1 MSDSRRKQSGGAGT
15 DTFESELA
23 RLEAIV
29 EELQDDSVELDAAL
43 RLFEEGVRRLRA
55 VTSRLA
61 SAEAKI
67 KVLTEDED
75 GFGLAD
81 FDA

>member
-1 MSDSRRKQSGGAGT
+1 MSDSRRKQSGSAGEG
-15 DTFESELA
+15 TFESELT

-29 EELQDDSVELDAAL
+29 EELQDDGVELDAAL

-67 KVLTEDED
+67 KLLTEDEE
-75 GFGLAD
+75 GFGLTD

>member
-1 MSDSRRKQSGGAGT
+1 MSVSRRKQSGGAGA

-67 KVLTEDED
+67 KLLTEDED

>member
-1 MSDSRRKQSGGAGT
+1 MSEPRRKQSGGAGEG
-15 DTFESELA
+15 TFESELA

-29 EELQDDSVELDAAL
+29 EELQDEGVELDAAL

-55 VTSRLA
+55 VTGRLA
-61 SAEAKI
+61 SAEGKI
-67 KVLTEDED
+67 KLLTEDGE
-75 GFGLAD
+75 GFGLDD

>member
-1 MSDSRRKQSGGAGT
+1 MSESRRKQGSGAAEG
-15 DTFESELA
+15 TFESELA

-29 EELQDDSVELDAAL
+29 EELQDDRVELDVAL

-55 VTSRLA
+55 VSNRLA
-61 SAEAKI
+61 SAEAKV
-67 KVLTEDED
+67 KLLTEDED

>member
-1 MSDSRRKQSGGAGT
+1 MSDQRRKQSSGASEP
-15 DTFESELA
+15 TFESELA

-29 EELQDDSVELDAAL
+29 EELQDDGVELDAAL

-55 VTSRLA
+55 MTGRLA

-67 KVLTEDED
+67 KLLTEDD
-75 GFGLAD
+75 GGFGLSD

>member
-1 MSDSRRKQSGGAGT
+1 MSDQRRKSGGAGEP
-15 DTFESELA
+15 TFESELA

-29 EELQDDSVELDAAL
+29 EELQDDSVELDVAL

-55 VTSRLA
+55 MTSRLA
-61 SAEAKI
+61 SAEAKV
-67 KVLTEDED
+67 KLLTEDDD
-75 GFGLAD
+75 GFGLSD

>member
-1 MSDSRRKQSGGAGT
+1 MTDQRRKASSGASEP
-15 DTFESELA
+15 TFERELA

-29 EELQDDSVELDAAL
+29 EELQDDGVELDVAL
-43 RLFEEGVRRLRA
+43 RLFEEGVQHLRA
-55 VTSRLA
+55 MTGRLA

-67 KVLTEDED
+67 KLLTEDDE
-75 GFGLAD
+75 GFGLSD

>member
-1 MSDSRRKQSGGAGT
+1 MSDSRRKQSGGANEG
-15 DTFESELA
+15 TFESELA

-29 EELQDDSVELDAAL
+29 EELQDDGVELDAAL

-55 VTSRLA
+55 VTGRLA

-67 KVLTEDED
+67 KLLTEDED
-75 GFGLAD
+75 GFGLTD